1 MHIVQSPGGVA
12 RYLSMYL
19 KYSDKNRFE
28 HILICS
34 LDYKMEKMESLVEH
48 IEYLSMGRQISIIN
62 DAKGICDGRAYIDN
76 MENQHIRNIYW
87 EDMIQIT
94 LLTVAECEPLKDYY
108 FKFKSKYLDSWNEE
122 Y

>member
-1 MHIVQSPGGVA
+1 MPTSEIMSCLTPRA
-12 RYLSMYL
+12 
-19 KYSDKNRFE
+19 
-28 HILICS
+28 
-34 LDYKMEKMESLVEH
+34 
-48 IEYLSMGRQISIIN
+48 N

-122 Y
+122 H